1 MLLLALL
8 LVLLSALRLV
18 LLPALRALKP
28 IAPQAPIAQLPVLL
42 SSLRLVLLPALLP
55 AAAGALLQGEKPLAL
70 WPEEAPLLV
79 LQPTKPV
86 ALLLGPRLG
95 LRLSGTL
102 AALQAPKPVASLLL
116 LPALWLMPLPALQA
130 PEPPLLV
137 LRPLLETWA
146 PHQYGSSLLPLLPAL
161 RPAEALLLVLLT
173 LLLVLPP
180 GLALL

>member
-1 MLLLALL
+1 MTGPFHTTGTWGP
-8 LVLLSALRLV
+8 LRAPEPMAPLLV
-18 LLPALRALKP
+18 LLPALR
-28 IAPQAPIAQLPVLL
+28 
-42 SSLRLVLLPALLP
+42 LVL
-55 AAAGALLQGEKPLAL
+55 
-70 WPEEAPLLV
+70 
-79 LQPTKPV
+79 
-86 ALLLGPRLG
+86 
-95 LRLSGTL
+95 
-102 AALQAPKPVASLLL
+102 
-116 LPALWLMPLPALQA
+116 LPALQA